1 MKNLS
6 MIISICF
13 VSYEI
18 VLPWKLTVFGALGLM
33 VTAIVA
39 VVLYPEAW
47 EPKSIVMTVCV
58 VIMSLFIL
66 VLEGRF
72 ISTNPLSARAHIRN
86 IVTRNFNILRFVWG
100 RGILYIFAGT
110 INVAQTLLIT
120 MISGSIM
127 IVLGVLAIILGIH
140 ASRKFAALRNSL
152 ADESYLLLLFSYYD
166 SDSDGYLEAYQ
177 FTNLLSYLGMELDDR
192 YALKAFDTIDRDG
205 DRRISFDEFNDW
217 WTNGYIQRGRKTVS
231 DYGEHA

>member
-1 MKNLS
+1 
-6 MIISICF
+6 
-13 VSYEI
+13 
-18 VLPWKLTVFGALGLM
+18 M
-33 VTAIVA
+33 VTSIVA
-39 VVLYPEAW
+39 VVLYPDAW
-47 EPKSIVMTVCV
+47 EPKSIVMSVCV

-72 ISTNPLSARAHIRN
+72 LAPNPLSARAHIRN

-110 INVAQTLLIT
+110 INVALTYLIT
-120 MISGSIM
+120 MISGAVM
-127 IVLGVLAIILGIH
+127 IVLGLLSIILGIH

-166 SDSDGYLEAYQ
+166 SDGDGYLEAYQ

-217 WTNGYIQRGRKTVS
+217 WSTGYIQRGRKS
-231 DYGEHA
+231 LPDYEEHS

>member
-1 MKNLS
+1 M
-6 MIISICF
+6 
-13 VSYEI
+13 
-18 VLPWKLTVFGALGLM
+18 A
-33 VTAIVA
+33 TAITA

-72 ISTNPLSARAHIRN
+72 IATNPLSARAHIRN

-127 IVLGVLAIILGIH
+127 IVLGILAIILGIH

-166 SDSDGYLEAYQ
+166 SDSDGYIEAYQ

-217 WTNGYIQRGRKTVS
+217 WTNGYIQRGRKTIS
-231 DYGEHA
+231 EYEERS